1 MYSIVLEDESDWLL
15 FETTSRNAGTRLL
28 SLCVAV
34 GSHLCRVMRKEAYF
48 VASKKGFSVDSEV
61 VQGSLVACGE
71 AIRSASESMVCALGC
86 GTFVHVSSNAI
97 AYNSHFFLHGAR

>member
-15 FETTSRNAGTRLL
+15 FETTPRNAGTRLL

-34 GSHLCRVMRKEAYF
+34 GSHLCRVMHKEAYF

-71 AIRSASESMVCALGC
+71 AIRSASESTVCALGC
-86 GTFVHVSSNAI
+86 VEQRNRIQQSLLFTWSPVGQ
-97 AYNSHFFLHGAR
+97 RP